1 MAALTVKQAFK
12 PANQTA
18 AKSAQLTFPDEKCCA
33 ISERPLW

>member
-18 AKSAQLTFPDEKCCA
+18 AKSALRSSDRIKMLRGA
-33 ISERPLW
+33 